1 MTQREKNLLNTF
13 PLTILSICLLAACGG
28 GGAKSPSAAP
38 TPTPSAQSPEKIGQA
53 AKSETPNHE
62 PADKPSVPASPDT
75 DAVQPDHPVQPPV
88 KMQPEEPKTD
98 IKPSQPDQPK
108 VETNAPQSDRP
119 EVKTNAPQPDRPEE
133 QAPQTAVERDQ
144 DVFSRLNLEN
154 RHGLLLDNTLK
165 MVFNDQGKTVEIE
178 LIQPQDQFI
187 RKDIRTLRDSN
198 GKITGY
204 YGFAA
209 VNYPK
214 MNDYGEYEGAE
225 IVYHYLQSADE
236 SQMRRPVSDNEISYR
251 GNMYYHYT
259 DSPTDFL
266 NADVTAKYYGGSKTL
281 SMMIH
286 DNKGG
291 LWELH
296 QDRSPK
302 SPLRVSVGE
311 RGDVG
316 GHLFFHDNSGNRPVL
331 NGTFSGGFYGANGS
345 VLTGKANHDGK
356 NAWQGVIGA
365 VAQ

>member
-1 MTQREKNLLNTF
+1 MMQREKNLLNLF

-28 GGAKSPSAAP
+28 GGANSPSAAP
-38 TPTPSAQSPEKIGQA
+38 TPTPPAQSPEKIGQA

-62 PADKPSVPASPDT
+62 PADKPSVPASPNT

-108 VETNAPQSDRP
+108 VEANTQRN
-119 EVKTNAPQPDRPEE
+119 RPEE
-133 QAPQTAVERDQ
+133 QAPQTAVESDQ
-144 DVFSRLNLEN
+144 DVFSRLSLEN
-154 RHGLLLDNTLK
+154 RHGLLLDKTLK

-187 RKDIRTLRDSN
+187 QKDIRTLRDSN

-204 YGFAA
+204 YGFAV
-209 VNYPK
+209 VNHPK
-214 MNDYGEYEGAE
+214 MNDYGEYEGTE

>member
-1 MTQREKNLLNTF
+1 MIQNQKNLLKTF
-13 PLTILSICLLAACGG
+13 PLTVLSICLLAACGG
-28 GGAKSPSAAP
+28 GSKSPSTAP
-38 TPTPSAQSPEKIGQA
+38 TLTPPAQSPEKMVLPSPQ
-53 AKSETPNHE
+53 SETPNSE
-62 PADKPSVPASPDT
+62 SSNNPSSPAAPNT
-75 DAVQPDHPVQPPV
+75 DADQPVQPPV
-88 KMQPEEPKTD
+88 KVQPEEPKADT
-98 IKPSQPDQPK
+98 KPSQPEQPK
-108 VETNAPQSDRP
+108 ADSNTAQPEQPKEKKPQAAVESDR
-119 EVKTNAPQPDRPEE
+119 
-133 QAPQTAVERDQ
+133 
-144 DVFSRLNLEN
+144 DVFNRLSLEN

-165 MVFNDQGKTVEIE
+165 MVFNDQDKKVEIE
-178 LIQPQDQFI
+178 LVQPQDQFI
-187 RKDIRTLRDSN
+187 QKEISTLRDSN

-209 VNYPK
+209 VNQPK
-214 MNDYGEYEGAE
+214 MNDYGEYEGSE

-259 DSPTDFL
+259 DSPTDYL
-266 NADVTAKYYGGSKTL
+266 KADVTAKYYGGSKTL

-286 DNKGG
+286 DDNGG

-296 QDRSPK
+296 QERSAK
-302 SPLRVSVGE
+302 SSVRIPVGE

-331 NGTFSGGFYGANGS
+331 NGTFSGGFYGENGS

-365 VAQ
+365 AAQ